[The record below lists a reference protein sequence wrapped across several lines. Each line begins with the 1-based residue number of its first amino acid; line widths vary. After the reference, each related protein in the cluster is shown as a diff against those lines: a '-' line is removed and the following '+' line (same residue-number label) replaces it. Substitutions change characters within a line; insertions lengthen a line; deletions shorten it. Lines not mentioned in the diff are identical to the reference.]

1 MLSYVSKV
9 KKLLKSLY
17 IPLRV
22 VSPKLFDQQPDTL
35 AGPNR
40 DYTKFI
46 LIGQPRSG
54 SSLVIGSLRKHPQV
68 VGFGELFNRGQIVFN
83 IKGYDNASK
92 VLYKA
97 RKEYPTDFL
106 NRYIFSSYLKKKRAV
121 GFKLFPEQLDNQYF
135 ECIWDW
141 IEQNR
146 DVAIILLSRQ
156 NTLATYT
163 SFLIAQKTQVW
174 QTLDKSQRSS
184 INVTVDMEECLTEFE
199 TRERYE
205 SIVRA
210 KIANHRVMEITYE
223 DLSKDP
229 SSSIIKIQEFLGLD
243 CLEPAITQVKT
254 EMRPLSEIID
264 NYRELKERF
273 ADTRWAHYFN
283 EE

>member
-1 MLSYVSKV
+1 M
-9 KKLLKSLY
+9 
-17 IPLRV
+17 
-22 VSPKLFDQQPDTL
+22 
-35 AGPNR
+35 
-40 DYTKFI
+40 
-46 LIGQPRSG
+46 
-54 SSLVIGSLRKHPQV
+54 
-68 VGFGELFNRGQIVFN
+68 
-83 IKGYDNASK
+83 
-92 VLYKA
+92 
-97 RKEYPTDFL
+97 
-106 NRYIFSSYLKKKRAV
+106 
-121 GFKLFPEQLDNQYF
+121 FPEQLDNQYF

-210 KIANHRVMEITYE
+210 KIATHRVMEITYE

-243 CLEPAITQVKT
+243 RLEPAINQVKT
-254 EMRPLSEIID
+254 EIRPLSEIID